1 LHSEQPEKIAFVTM
15 KAGVTMATGM
25 TMKTGMAH
33 TLAWEQSTQKTENR
47 RWTSASGWA
56 VYVYA
61 CFFVVLACM
70 LVRWRISDLF
80 GLYMHIDGT
89 YTKWMYRFGWAWGN
103 WFDFSTFNPFA
114 GLGSTFWTST
124 PWLNPGAWALELPLP
139 PLAAVELSYLAQF
152 AAYGVTFYLL
162 GRVAGISPT
171 STICA
176 LTLFVVFY
184 MPGFTSFWGTTMHYS
199 LAPFRLVTAAA
210 ANLMLASLIMAVK
223 SPERMW
229 LACAAGL
236 LGLIWGVYASVTYFV
251 FDLLIVFG
259 FFVVVLCCGIGSSAA
274 RRLLL
279 IGSLLVVAT
288 VASGMLDYLRVLASI
303 SPRPNPA
310 LSDLF
315 DGLKGLLV
323 NADIREA
330 FIAHASTCS
339 GSFGG
344 RILPCIQDATAVL
357 FVPPLLFSLY
367 AFVTKSA
374 VHRAILIYYLPLQFA
389 YWFFLAAEQ
398 MSLFGSVN
406 HIGIGNVAFAA
417 HTFVVLPYAIIADA
431 LLALRSR
438 LAAAAVGILF
448 ALPAVAAVLIV
459 VSMIAKHPHVTSR
472 ESALRPI
479 WTGYPVADAE
489 TPIVRY
495 LQREI
500 GLERGGLFRGLAA
513 TYLGN
518 NSTMDA
524 QWGKVSRY
532 GRLTLSSP
540 YFLLMT
546 TGNPHQNSGL
556 WDYGIPT
563 FDEYAHMI
571 TKPLH
576 QFTRKLMS
584 DPRQRFDYRLIR
596 AFELEPDFLRMLGVR
611 FVISDVKIDRPDFAE
626 IERAD
631 DPPGL
636 LLYRLDGANIASW
649 SPVNTTV
656 IRNNRDLLNVLQQ
669 NEGRLRDHVFLSAEP
684 PRSLDDLV
692 PMRQGSLS
700 FDANRFRFRGESDG
714 WSLAL
719 LPLQFSHCWIPETPV
734 ADAYLL
740 RANYLLTSL
749 LFKGTVD
756 VSYKFT
762 FGPWRTHC
770 RKDDIAMADMGVPD
784 APPPALF
791 WLSQRRGGFSR

>member
-1 LHSEQPEKIAFVTM
+1 M
-15 KAGVTMATGM
+15 TMATGM

-303 SPRPNPA
+303 SPRPN
-310 LSDLF
+310 
-315 DGLKGLLV
+315 
-323 NADIREA
+323 
-330 FIAHASTCS
+330 
-339 GSFGG
+339 
-344 RILPCIQDATAVL
+344 Q
-357 FVPPLLFSLY
+357 
-367 AFVTKSA
+367 
-374 VHRAILIYYLPLQFA
+374 
-389 YWFFLAAEQ
+389 
-398 MSLFGSVN
+398 
-406 HIGIGNVAFAA
+406 
-417 HTFVVLPYAIIADA
+417 
-431 LLALRSR
+431 
-438 LAAAAVGILF
+438 
-448 ALPAVAAVLIV
+448 
-459 VSMIAKHPHVTSR
+459 
-472 ESALRPI
+472 
-479 WTGYPVADAE
+479 
-489 TPIVRY
+489 
-495 LQREI
+495 
-500 GLERGGLFRGLAA
+500 
-513 TYLGN
+513 
-518 NSTMDA
+518 
-524 QWGKVSRY
+524 
-532 GRLTLSSP
+532 
-540 YFLLMT
+540 
-546 TGNPHQNSGL
+546 
-556 WDYGIPT
+556 
-563 FDEYAHMI
+563 
-571 TKPLH
+571 
-576 QFTRKLMS
+576 
-584 DPRQRFDYRLIR
+584 
-596 AFELEPDFLRMLGVR
+596 
-611 FVISDVKIDRPDFAE
+611 
-626 IERAD
+626 
-631 DPPGL
+631 
-636 LLYRLDGANIASW
+636 
-649 SPVNTTV
+649 
-656 IRNNRDLLNVLQQ
+656 
-669 NEGRLRDHVFLSAEP
+669 
-684 PRSLDDLV
+684 
-692 PMRQGSLS
+692 
-700 FDANRFRFRGESDG
+700 
-714 WSLAL
+714 
-719 LPLQFSHCWIPETPV
+719 
-734 ADAYLL
+734 
-740 RANYLLTSL
+740 
-749 LFKGTVD
+749 
-756 VSYKFT
+756 
-762 FGPWRTHC
+762 
-770 RKDDIAMADMGVPD
+770 
-784 APPPALF
+784 
-791 WLSQRRGGFSR
+791 